1 MKKISFVQRHA
12 DPRSG
17 LLVPVERRRP
27 FRLWMTGSLAVVM
40 AAVIPMRDLADVE
53 RSEMMRVLRQ
63 SRYGVGET
71 VQRIEV
77 AARDR
82 GLSVLALM
90 PGTRP
95 VLVLASSVGGTPV
108 VMADADSSP
117 AMPLSVMVR
126 ERGDGG
132 AEVLVAAAARTAA
145 VGHWPDLPAAVVDDL
160 RALPALVDR
169 ALT

>member
-1 MKKISFVQRHA
+1 MKKISFIQRRA
-12 DPRSG
+12 ASSSG
-17 LLVPVERRRP
+17 LLLPVERRRP

-40 AAVIPMRDLADVE
+40 AAVIPMRELADAE
-53 RSEMMRVLRQ
+53 RSQLMRVLRH

-71 VQRIEV
+71 VQRIEA
-77 AARDR
+77 AARDG
-82 GLSVLALM
+82 GLSVLAMM
-90 PGTRP
+90 PGARS

-108 VMADADSSP
+108 VMDEADSSP

-126 ERGDGG
+126 ERADGG
-132 AEVLVAAAARTAA
+132 ADVLVAAAARAEA
-145 VGHWPDLPAAVVDDL
+145 VRHWPDLPASVVHDL